1 MTHSQGSN
9 SVAKHSALIVSHP
22 RLFQGHSILSH
33 QNTEKFEWRASTLAP
48 TIGGDARWSFPDNR
62 AINHGT

>member
-9 SVAKHSALIVSHP
+9 SVAKHSALIGSHS

-33 QNTEKFEWRASTLAP
+33 QNTEKFQGMAARAFR
-48 TIGGDARWSFPDNR
+48 ARPLEQNR
-62 AINHGT
+62 VSMRLPC